1 MHLNEIKITEQNR
14 EQLME
19 EATRLG
25 ERHVAALQEQ
35 IERQN
40 AKQSSV

>member
-1 MHLNEIKITEQNR
+1 MHPNEIKITEKNR

-19 EATRLG
+19 EAMKLG
-25 ERHVAALQEQ
+25 ERHVEALKEQ

-40 AKQSSV
+40 AK